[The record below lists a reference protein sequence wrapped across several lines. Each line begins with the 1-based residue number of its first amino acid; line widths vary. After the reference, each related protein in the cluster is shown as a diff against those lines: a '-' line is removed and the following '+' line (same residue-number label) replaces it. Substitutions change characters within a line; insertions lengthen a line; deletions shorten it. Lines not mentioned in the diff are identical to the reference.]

1 MVTPLLWVGEQ
12 PPRCITEE
20 HEKVMDSVINYY
32 YPTKEDTQD
41 IKVPYKYE
49 KLFLDNGAY
58 TALYQGKELDAERVL
73 DLQERINPDFTIPL
87 DYPYKPGMERK
98 EMDKRWRRT
107 KENILY
113 WQESSSLKIIPSLHA
128 VGTKMMVNS
137 IQWLQK
143 KCDSEFIAVGSV
155 ITRYNSRIKTNEKF
169 TGFFGDRQP
178 SKQLA
183 DTMLFVGQMTRK
195 YSDFD
200 VHIMGFGSSPMTY
213 HLSVYCGVHSTD
225 CSGHRRKAAFGKI
238 ILPQTGERYVCNR
251 GAKFGIM
258 EWNAEDVEKLIKC
271 NCPVCSDMP
280 HDFTIRKEKLASDWK
295 LRAIHNKWVMEEE
308 EKKAKELIEDGLD
321 VYEKFLDKIFKRS
334 SLKYMFEYAKRM
346 QKQSRV
352 EMWVER

>member
-98 EMDKRWRRT
+98 EMDKRWMWT

-113 WQESSSLKIIPSLHA
+113 WQESSSLEIIPSLHA
-128 VGTKMMVNS
+128 VGTQMMVNS

-143 KCDSEFIAVGSV
+143 KCDSDFIAVGSV
-155 ITRYNSRIKTNEKF
+155 ITRYSSMIKISEKF
-169 TGFFGDRQP
+169 NGFFGDRQP
-178 SKQLA
+178 SKQLV

-258 EWNAEDVEKLIKC
+258 EWKAEDVEKLIEC

-295 LRAIHNKWVMEEE
+295 LRAIHNKRVMEEE

-352 EMWVER
+352 EMWGEW